1 MQAQNSNKLSGA
13 RIIIETLIEQS
24 ATDVF
29 GYILLTNNLY
39 IVNTSYMEKIEKLY
53 LKTLYS

>member
-13 RIIIETLIEQS
+13 RIIIETIIEQGV
-24 ATDVF
+24 TDVF

-53 LKTLYS
+53 

>member
-13 RIIIETLIEQS
+13 RIIIETLIEQGV
-24 ATDVF
+24 TDVL

>member
-13 RIIIETLIEQS
+13 RIIIETLIEQGV
-24 ATDVF
+24 TDVF

-53 LKTLYS
+53 SKTLYS